1 MTISDPLRAA
11 ALAVSLALALLAAP
25 PAAAH
30 PGGHVGDPVG
40 REVVVPAAMD
50 VKTRLV
56 QEGKI
61 DFTWAMVEPAKAD
74 QIDNNGEKEWLVLF
88 HNPAVADPAKRILY
102 IFFTIEGM
110 YLAANYTGR

>member
-1 MTISDPLRAA
+1 MTLSAPLRAA
-11 ALAVSLALALLAAP
+11 ALALALLAAT
-25 PAAAH
+25 PA
-30 PGGHVGDPVG
+30 
-40 REVVVPAAMD
+40 AAMD
-50 VKTRLV
+50 VKTRLI

-74 QIDNNGEKEWLVLF
+74 QIDNNGEKEWLVAF
-88 HNPAVADPAKRILY
+88 HTPAVADPAKRTLY